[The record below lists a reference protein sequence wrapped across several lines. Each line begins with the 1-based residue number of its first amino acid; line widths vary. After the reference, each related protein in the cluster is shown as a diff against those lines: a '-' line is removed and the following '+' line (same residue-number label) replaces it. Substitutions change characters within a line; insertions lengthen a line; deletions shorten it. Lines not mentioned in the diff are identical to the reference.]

1 MAAPPGRNSTDDG
14 SQEQRDADVSQNSAT
29 KATVDENQNQEQ
41 QLLMAGLHRDGEQAR
56 IVEVIRRRQQKCD
69 EKYYTF
75 EYFWESVLYYSGF
88 AEEHP
93 SSIQIQQLN
102 DDTQID
108 NGGETKNLQT
118 DSANKTTDEQK
129 PKSTPQPTT
138 DENEEQLR
146 EKAYAERNAKR
157 PFIVRLT
164 FTFYRRIHLML
175 RWFVDTCITRLSRLE
190 SLPRSRSM
198 YAANPAY
205 SLQFTADDI
214 LCFIVLL
221 WMSVWISSRTSHVLS
236 LAIIMICIVMGS
248 VGTRVV
254 GRIGSAVQQLETQP
268 RNSTSSASAPVR
280 IAPTVTPT
288 ISATDPK
295 EESSESIKWLR
306 KSHPNATEAECVRFY
321 RCTKRNKKAAS
332 ARLEEWFAWRL
343 ENGLKITLDEA
354 AVHETIPYG
363 HDYMNADEKLWNE
376 TTTMALKI
384 ISKSAGSNNGA
395 DGDVRLPQI
404 ICSYEMHFTP
414 DDNKV
419 SPLTATTT
427 TPPRC
432 KDGTRIIHLVPA
444 RFDLSIATAQV
455 YALAAAL
462 YLDRLLSR
470 STTEK
475 VSLICD
481 VRGGRGWANPT
492 PWSLLPFI
500 QATSSLLGRHFPE
513 RLKRMVLY
521 PMPSSAVWVW
531 QAAKKLLDADTA
543 SKVVV
548 VGDGLSSNND
558 NMHEELEKFIT
569 KKDYLLLEERRR
581 SFFVP
586 QNS

>member
-1 MAAPPGRNSTDDG
+1 MAAPGRNSTGDG
-14 SQEQRDADVSQNSAT
+14 SQEQRDADDSQNSAT
-29 KATVDENQNQEQ
+29 KETVDENQNQEQ

-56 IVEVIRRRQQKCD
+56 IVEVIRRRQQKYD

-102 DDTQID
+102 DDTRID
-108 NGGETKNLQT
+108 NGGETENIQT

-129 PKSTPQPTT
+129 PKSTLQPTI
-138 DENEEQLR
+138 DEEQLR
-146 EKAYAERNAKR
+146 EKAFAERNAKR

-164 FTFYRRIHLML
+164 FTFYRRIHLMI

-190 SLPRSRSM
+190 YLPRSPSM
-198 YAANPAY
+198 YATNPAY

-214 LCFIVLL
+214 LCFIALL
-221 WMSVWISSRTSHVLS
+221 WVSLWISSRTSHVLS
-236 LAIIMICIVMGS
+236 LATIMFCIVMGS

-254 GRIGSAVQQLETQP
+254 GRIAPAGVQQLESQP
-268 RNSTSSASAPVR
+268 RNSTNSASAPVQ
-280 IAPTVTPT
+280 IAPTVTTVTPT

-306 KSHPNATEAECVRFY
+306 KNHPNATEAECVRFY

-332 ARLEEWFAWRL
+332 ARLEEWFAWRV
-343 ENGLKITLDEA
+343 ENGLKLTLDEA
-354 AVHETIPYG
+354 AVQEMIPYG
-363 HDYMNADEKLWNE
+363 HDYMKADEKLWNE

-404 ICSYEMHFTP
+404 ICSYEMHFTS

-419 SPLTATTT
+419 SPATATT

-481 VRGGRGWANPT
+481 VRGGRGWSNPT

-548 VGDGLSSNND
+548 VGDGLSSNKD
-558 NMHEELEKFIT
+558 DMHEELEKFIT
-569 KKDYLLLEERRR
+569 KKDYRHLEERRR
-581 SFFVP
+581 SFFAP
-586 QNS
+586 ENS